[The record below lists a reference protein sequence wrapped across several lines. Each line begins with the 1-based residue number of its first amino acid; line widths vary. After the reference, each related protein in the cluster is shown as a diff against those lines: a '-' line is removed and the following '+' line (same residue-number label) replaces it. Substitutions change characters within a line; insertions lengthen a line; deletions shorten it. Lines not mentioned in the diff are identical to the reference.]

1 MITEKEYPATHSMST
16 AWFAIDIDGNVGVL
30 EFNENGPVPDGV
42 PQTIPED
49 VLTDTM
55 SDEENGIRTM
65 HWNDDQVDEILD
77 IMPDFNSFKDTDFD
91 AIVQIDTAQTDYF
104 VGLFISIPSQDD
116 CDFVCLSEKRGLYY
130 ACFYSLTNKQK
141 IDLEKK
147 RTILKYMSRY
157 SDTGDAWDSN
167 NNDVT
172 FHHDFNH
179 LPVYLYQQPYWTQIL
194 MRRTYE
200 PKYPLKENQLS
211 MKVREKAFH
220 FPFRFDEK
228 KELQIAEYYP
238 FRASRYEYENNDD
251 SYELP
256 TEHNTHTCIRGNTLP
271 YVWCGKMCRICFND
285 SHTDVRTYW
294 SSQFCERPTLAVIYG
309 THSEL
314 DYDWMEKWPLLR
326 HSVSLPIIQ
335 GFPLPCESYSNK
347 ADKYIK
353 KHSYKDILKNCKSNL
368 EEALKTIKPY
378 ALILFEETKKSLG
391 DFYPME
397 CDRITI
403 NGLEYPFF
411 MYEEIDKVYEEIRP
425 YAERPYRGEIIN
437 RVRET
442 CE

>member
-1 MITEKEYPATHSMST
+1 MTTDKEYPATHSMST

-30 EFNENGPVPDGV
+30 EFDENGPVPDGV
-42 PQTIPED
+42 PETIPDD
-49 VLTDTM
+49 VLFITM
-55 SDEENGIRTM
+55 SEEENGIRTA

-77 IMPDFNSFKDTDFD
+77 IMPDFNSFKDVEFY

-104 VGLFISIPSQDD
+104 VGLFISILSQESDY
-116 CDFVCLSEKRGLYY
+116 DFVCLSEKRGLYY
-130 ACFYSLTNKQK
+130 ADFYSLTDKQK
-141 IDLEKK
+141 TDLEKK
-147 RTILKYMSRY
+147 GTILKYMVRHWET
-157 SDTGDAWDSN
+157 DNVWDSN
-167 NNDVT
+167 HKDVI

-179 LPVYLYQQPYWTQIL
+179 LPVYLYQQPYWPEIL

-200 PKYPLKENQLS
+200 PKCPLKENQLS

-238 FRASRYEYENNDD
+238 FSASGYGK
-251 SYELP
+251 SYKLP
-256 TEHNTHTCIRGNTLP
+256 TEHSPHARIRGNTLP
-271 YVWCGKMCRICFND
+271 YLCCGNMCRICFND
-285 SHTDVRTYW
+285 SHTDVRTYCP
-294 SSQFCERPTLAVIYG
+294 SQFCERPTLAVIYG

-314 DYDWMEKWPLLR
+314 DYEWMEKWPLLR
-326 HSVSLPIIQ
+326 HAVSLPIIQ
-335 GFPLPCESYSNK
+335 GFPLPCESYSRK

-353 KHSYKDILKNCKSNL
+353 EHTYKDILENCKSNL
-368 EEALKTIKPY
+368 EEALQTIKPY

-391 DFYPME
+391 DFYPVE
-397 CDRITI
+397 CDKITI

-425 YAERPYRGEIIN
+425 YAESPYRGEIIN

-442 CE
+442 GK